1 MTQRTFTT
9 PDGRLRVDFNEFPM
23 RMSHIVCNPRVIF
36 VPTGEVVLDLF
47 DTLWDGSV
55 SADEGRLRLE
65 LREYSGSQP
74 SHTMIYDPDEGTST
88 REEAGRADTWLDP
101 VLIKHA
107 KRPAGNR
114 PKPATRLM
122 PPLPTAAPPQEIPVV
137 SFGSSGGRQR
147 VPWQHLALAIGVPL
161 IVFGSGF
168 LLARVPP
175 LNGLSHRSALRL
187 GVGICAI
194 VFGLLGFVCLKWIY
208 RPKR

>member
-88 REEAGRADTWLDP
+88 REEGRQGRHMA
-101 VLIKHA
+101 
-107 KRPAGNR
+107 RPR
-114 PKPATRLM
+114 PHQAREAPGGKPAQTGHEVDAA
-122 PPLPTAAPPQEIPVV
+122 TAHRSTPQEIP
-137 SFGSSGGRQR
+137 SSASVHRGATAGPLAAPGACDRRAADR
-147 VPWQHLALAIGVPL
+147 VR
-161 IVFGSGF
+161 SGF